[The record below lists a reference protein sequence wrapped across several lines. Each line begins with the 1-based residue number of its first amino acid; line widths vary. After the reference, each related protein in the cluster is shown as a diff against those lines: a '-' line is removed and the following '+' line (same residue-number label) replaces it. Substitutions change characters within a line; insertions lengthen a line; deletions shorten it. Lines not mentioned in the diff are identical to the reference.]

1 MSETTRV
8 ELETFIVNL
17 PQGPFKSP
25 CRYQLTAMDGK
36 TENPLHGLGT
46 YGVIKQPSGFII
58 GATVDGEKNLE
69 DFGYQMELLIL
80 KAADLGLGTCWL
92 GGSFTRSTFSKR
104 MAVRKDE
111 ILPAVVSIGRPD
123 LEKTREQIDMSR
135 KRFDPE
141 KLFFSGNFTHPL
153 TYSEVGDFA
162 FPLEMVRLAPS
173 AKNYQPWRVVK
184 AGNNWHFYLQRTRSY
199 REMVVPAITGIAD
212 LQRLDMGI
220 AMSHFE
226 LAAREAGLT
235 GRWQVEDP
243 GIEKTGKLMEYSVS
257 WVQ

>member
-1 MSETTRV
+1 
-8 ELETFIVNL
+8 
-17 PQGPFKSP
+17 
-25 CRYQLTAMDGK
+25 
-36 TENPLHGLGT
+36 
-46 YGVIKQPSGFII
+46 
-58 GATVDGEKNLE
+58 
-69 DFGYQMELLIL
+69 
-80 KAADLGLGTCWL
+80 
-92 GGSFTRSTFSKR
+92 

-184 AGNNWHFYLQRTRSY
+184 AGSNWHFYLQRTRSY
-199 REMVVPAITGIAD
+199 REMVMPAITGIAD